1 MEPVQNMRGAGCH
14 HARQSAHAVATVGQH
29 RNGRGPRQVRQNRA
43 KPAVGPFIL
52 AGDEAE
58 VAVIAAGGHGLAD
71 HDLEIAFFVIPV
83 PDVAAIDANH
93 DRGIDA
99 SEYGNLVLVKN
110 AGKGAPP
117 LARFDADGNGKLAF
131 PEYVKL
137 VEALAPRQAAGP
149 GATK

>member
-1 MEPVQNMRGAGCH
+1 MSRRLAAIALALVLSPLANAQQGKPAAIDQAAATFKAWDKNGNGQLSPVEFRAGWNQAAAAAKTQAAL
-14 HARQSAHAVATVGQH
+14 ARQ
-29 RNGRGPRQVRQNRA
+29 
-43 KPAVGPFIL
+43 F
-52 AGDEAE
+52 
-58 VAVIAAGGHGLAD
+58 
-71 HDLEIAFFVIPV
+71 
-83 PDVAAIDANH
+83 AAIDANH

-117 LARFDADGNGKLAF
+117 LARFDADGNSKLAF

-137 VEALAPRQAAGP
+137 VEALAPRQAADP